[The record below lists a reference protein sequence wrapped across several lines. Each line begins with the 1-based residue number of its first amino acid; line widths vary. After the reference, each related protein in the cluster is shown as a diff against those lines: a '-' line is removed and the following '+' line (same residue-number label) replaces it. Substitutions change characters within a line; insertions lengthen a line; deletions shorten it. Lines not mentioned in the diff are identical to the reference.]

1 MTKIQIG
8 SVLEFVPDEAEVRE
22 AKLLDLVEDHM
33 GRDMRY
39 VLEAYVMPERDHE
52 ELLDKI
58 DTLENENYALNEQ
71 LDEAKNTIEWLRDTG
86 AGPMYGR

>member
-1 MTKIQIG
+1 MTKISIHG
-8 SVLEFVPDEAEVRE
+8 EVEFIPDEAEVRE
-22 AKLLDLVEDHM
+22 AKLLDLIEEHM
-33 GRDMRY
+33 GRDMRR
-39 VLEAYVMPERDHE
+39 VLEAYVMPEQDHE

-58 DTLENENYALNEQ
+58 DRLENENYALNER